1 MITSIG
7 YNPKKNVLEIEFN
20 SGALWQYSDVEKSIF
35 NKMMKADSPGRFFL
49 DNILDCYCEIQM
61 RRYTQATIK
70 PFKPFTISFQG

>member
-49 DNILDCYCEIQM
+49 DNILSRFRENEAYQ
-61 RRYTQATIK
+61 
-70 PFKPFTISFQG
+70 